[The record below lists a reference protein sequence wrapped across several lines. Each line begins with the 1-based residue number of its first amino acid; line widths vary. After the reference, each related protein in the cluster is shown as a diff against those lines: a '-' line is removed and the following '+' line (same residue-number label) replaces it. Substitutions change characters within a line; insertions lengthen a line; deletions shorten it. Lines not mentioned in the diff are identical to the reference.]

1 MLETLKNLKKMNL
14 KKKLFSIILFFSV
27 ILNFSNSF
35 AKESV
40 SILLEKDHKG
50 IMVIYRYPSGSDGI
64 IISYGGYKWF
74 KEVYKSRTNN
84 EQTFIQPAKFGVSG
98 DMKSWMLQRYEIDD
112 FYFEFRTRG
121 DDQYIN
127 FLSSQAINE
136 IEGYI
141 TRGKRFSLATLQ
153 PEKAW
158 YAGIWTPV
166 KNINT
171 LKNLSLKNSRTFC
184 MILSE
189 DFMINAF
196 NKELKTNDVSQL
208 IIDSGYQCNNNFE
221 LVSKPK
227 PKKYEADKDPSQLT
241 STDETKSSNETVSS
255 NTNYKNYWW
264 VVIILA
270 LGAFFLYTKTVP
282 KPKKVKRIVKSKPTG
297 FKKDLINYWQ
307 GKVSYGFSYWVC
319 LTIIGTIISL
329 PALYFFTDQFIH
341 SASELVLLFIMIY
354 ALFIIVSQIYL
365 IVGTWRS
372 AEFYK
377 AQKRKLK
384 QSLIWGYLG
393 QISIVLSIIRKFAEF
408 F

>member
-1 MLETLKNLKKMNL
+1 M

-27 ILNFSNSF
+27 IFNFSNSF
-35 AKESV
+35 AKESI
-40 SILLEKDHKG
+40 SILLEEDHKG
-50 IMVIYRYPSGSDGI
+50 IMVIYRGSSGSDGI

-112 FYFEFRTRG
+112 FYFEFKTRG

-127 FLSSQAINE
+127 FLSPQAINE

-141 TRGKRFSLATLQ
+141 TQEKKFSLATLQ

-158 YAGIWTPV
+158 YAGTWTPV

-171 LKNLSLKNSRTFC
+171 LKNLSLKNSKTFC

-196 NKELKTNDVSQL
+196 NRELNTNDVSQL

-221 LVSKPK
+221 LVSKPRAE
-227 PKKYEADKDPSQLT
+227 KYEIDKDTSQLT
-241 STDETKSSNETVSS
+241 STDETKSSNETVSPK
-255 NTNYKNYWW
+255 TNYKNYWW

-282 KPKKVKRIVKSKPTG
+282 KPKKVKMIVKSKPIG
-297 FKKDLINYWQ
+297 LKKDLINYWQ
-307 GKVSYGFSYWVC
+307 GKVSYGYSYWFC

-329 PALYFFTDQFIH
+329 PALYFFTDQFID
-341 SASELVLLFIMIY
+341 SASRIVLLILILY

-377 AQKRKLK
+377 IQKKKLK

-393 QISIVLSIIRKFAEF
+393 QITIVLSIIRKFAEF

>member
-1 MLETLKNLKKMNL
+1 MNL

-208 IIDSGYQCNNNFE
+208 IIDSGYQCNNFE

-241 STDETKSSNETVSS
+241 STDELNHQMRQCHQIQ
-255 NTNYKNYWW
+255 
-264 VVIILA
+264 II
-270 LGAFFLYTKTVP
+270 K
-282 KPKKVKRIVKSKPTG
+282 
-297 FKKDLINYWQ
+297 
-307 GKVSYGFSYWVC
+307 
-319 LTIIGTIISL
+319 IIGGL
-329 PALYFFTDQFIH
+329 
-341 SASELVLLFIMIY
+341 
-354 ALFIIVSQIYL
+354 
-365 IVGTWRS
+365 
-372 AEFYK
+372 
-377 AQKRKLK
+377 
-384 QSLIWGYLG
+384 
-393 QISIVLSIIRKFAEF
+393 
-408 F
+408 

>member
-1 MLETLKNLKKMNL
+1 M

-27 ILNFSNSF
+27 IFNFSNSF

-40 SILLEKDHKG
+40 SILLEEDHKG
-50 IMVIYRYPSGSDGI
+50 IMVIYRGSSGSDGI

-74 KEVYKSRTNN
+74 KEVYKNRTNN
-84 EQTFIQPAKFGVSG
+84 EETFIQPDKFGVSG

-112 FYFEFRTRG
+112 FYFEFKTRG

-127 FLSSQAINE
+127 FLSAQAINQ

-141 TRGKRFSLATLQ
+141 TQGKRFSLATLQ

-158 YAGIWTPV
+158 YAGTWTPV

-196 NKELKTNDVSQL
+196 NRELNTNDVSQL

-227 PKKYEADKDPSQLT
+227 TKTYEVDNDTSKLT
-241 STDETKSSNETVSS
+241 PTKETKPSNEIVLPK
-255 NTNYKNYWW
+255 TNYKNYWW
-264 VVIILA
+264 VLIILV

-282 KPKKVKRIVKSKPTG
+282 KPKKTKKPTKSKPTG
-297 FKKDLINYWQ
+297 FKKDLINYWE

-319 LTIIGTIISL
+319 LTIIGTVIAL
-329 PALYFFTDQFIH
+329 PAFYFFSDQFID
-341 SASELVLLFIMIY
+341 SASGIVLLILILY
-354 ALFIIVSQIYL
+354 ALFVIVSQIYL

-393 QISIVLSIIRKFAEF
+393 QISIVLSVIRKFAEF